1 MPDSSDASE
10 PGQPAAGSDSVESD
24 HPPNSAPSSAT
35 DDVPSRLTPTDS
47 TTTAAGPTDS
57 PSTTPSA
64 ETRRETGIFDRFMD
78 AILNRRPNS
87 VTTPPPRD
95 PPPPPPAT
103 DSGDANLFSDFYGG
117 SAIMITVNYVFSDE
131 NDPTNPNST
140 GSLVI
145 SLPNNA
151 QNRDLS
157 TIQEFVRLAT
167 QMAYSTISGMHKK
180 RGITLDRFNSFPIKK
195 ASEADH
201 TCSICLEEFENL
213 PTPSPAVADDMT
225 PDDGPVKKRKLND
238 SSATPT
244 PTPPPAPAPASAQDS
259 SQRPGSRVKY
269 LHDFSG
275 EFVHAP
281 VQLPCKHVFGKSC
294 LFEWLKNHTSCPL
307 CRLSCSDE
315 PENRNTSNTTTI
327 DLTSPSIN
335 TSGTQGTSRNVL
347 LDVLGSRL
355 DRQRSEA
362 TRPAYVTQIPLR
374 RVLRSGNGVQEDSN
388 STARATNRVPYYH
401 IIDPSRYRD
410 FLNSPPTSTRDGSQ
424 SDPLLPSY
432 VASRRT
438 ENGVET
444 ISSEQPQENVLD
456 YLHLRSLLDDD
467 QNSTPTNTDSNSNS
481 TSNSNSNSNEVNDND
496 SNNTEA

>member
-1 MPDSSDASE
+1 
-10 PGQPAAGSDSVESD
+10 
-24 HPPNSAPSSAT
+24 
-35 DDVPSRLTPTDS
+35 
-47 TTTAAGPTDS
+47 
-57 PSTTPSA
+57 
-64 ETRRETGIFDRFMD
+64 
-78 AILNRRPNS
+78 
-87 VTTPPPRD
+87 
-95 PPPPPPAT
+95 
-103 DSGDANLFSDFYGG
+103 
-117 SAIMITVNYVFSDE
+117 MITVNYVFSDE

-180 RGITLDRFNSFPIKK
+180 RGITLDRFNSFLIKK

-213 PTPSPAVADDMT
+213 PTPSQSAADDIT
-225 PDDGPVKKRKLND
+225 PDDGPAKKRKLND

-244 PTPPPAPAPASAQDS
+244 PTPPPPPPQDTSERPA
-259 SQRPGSRVKY
+259 SRVKY

-307 CRLSCSDE
+307 CRQSCSDE

-335 TSGTQGTSRNVL
+335 TSGTQGTTRNLL

-362 TRPAYVTQIPLR
+362 RPAYVSQIPLR
-374 RVLRSGNGVQEDSN
+374 RVLRSGNGVQEDTN
-388 STARATNRVPYYH
+388 NTAHAPSRVPYYH

-410 FLNSPPTSTRDGSQ
+410 FFNSPTTSARNGSQ
-424 SDPLLPSY
+424 SDPLFPSY

-444 ISSEQPQENVLD
+444 VSSEQPQENVLD

-467 QNSTPTNTDSNSNS
+467 QNSASNADANTNANS
-481 TSNSNSNSNEVNDND
+481 TSNSNSNEVNDND